1 MAPVCRGVTLPEPAL
16 TPLPCIQRTSL
27 RREGLRRA
35 GTLGPGS
42 GLRPDTP
49 RLPPS
54 SPEGQEGVA
63 NATKKRLWKNMPE
76 QSAGSGRNGLAGKSP
91 DSKKPNCR
99 NCRSDEPE
107 GARSKT
113 LPAVDALSYADH
125 NLHKFVFKE
134 A

>member
-1 MAPVCRGVTLPEPAL
+1 MRLKSGFGKICRSN
-16 TPLPCIQRTSL
+16 PL
-27 RREGLRRA
+27 EA
-35 GTLGPGS
+35 AEMVW
-42 GLRPDTP
+42 RP
-49 RLPPS
+49 
-54 SPEGQEGVA
+54 
-63 NATKKRLWKNMPE
+63 
-76 QSAGSGRNGLAGKSP
+76 AGKSP